1 MTHWSADDLTGFG
14 RPSPLIALWP
24 APVDVRAE
32 HDSVSWDRAATE
44 GRGGSQEVEPELLEH
59 FVALARAADF
69 GSAVVDFVQKFGPL
83 GVDTDGRLLTAND
96 PNDQAQRRREIERMS
111 VDRPSEPLT
120 AYRQWS
126 SRVAAVLPVVG
137 SLTTQRKVSTPD
149 LVRFARVVLGWTEE
163 VDYRQLSSEGEPPKV
178 KPVRSGTDA
187 QDEKRLRA
195 LELRPLVAGL
205 MTSWLYDAR
214 IGIGIR
220 WQEPRHGQSDQS
232 GQLAMVGGS
241 GGCLPSVLLQL
252 ALTMTRVASVFTC
265 SGCGLPFT
273 PRRMPREG
281 QRAFCGVCRSG
292 GVPQKLATRAMRE
305 RKAQEGK
312 SNG

>member
-1 MTHWSADDLTGFG
+1 MHWGADDLTGLG
-14 RPSPLIALWP
+14 RPSPLIADWP

-44 GRGGSQEVEPELLEH
+44 GRGGRQEVGPELLER
-59 FVALARAADF
+59 FVALARSADF
-69 GSAVVDFVQKFGPL
+69 GSAVVDFVKDFGPL

-111 VDRPSEPLT
+111 ADRHSEPLT

-126 SRVAAVLPVVG
+126 NRLAAVLPVVG
-137 SLTTQRKVSTPD
+137 SLTTRRRVSTAD
-149 LVRFARVVLGWTEE
+149 LLRFARVVLGWTEE
-163 VDYRQLSSEGEPPKV
+163 VDYRQLSSEGEPPA
-178 KPVRSGTDA
+178 RSGTDA
-187 QDEKRLRA
+187 QDEKCLRA
-195 LELRPLVAGL
+195 LELRPMMAGL
-205 MTSWLYDAR
+205 VTSWLYDAR
-214 IGIGIR
+214 IGIGVR
-220 WQEPRHGQSDQS
+220 WREPRQS

-252 ALTMTRVASVFTC
+252 ALTMTRVESAFTC